1 MIKKTFVFSL
11 ALALVACGNNS
22 STNTAETKKDT
33 AAAPKAA
40 VGQATNDLADFQFH
54 TLVINSPSPFQI
66 VSELPKCGETF
77 NKALI
82 NPTEKESKYTTST
95 KKGLNYG
102 VYVVDLVYLSTN
114 EQFSMVKDYFK
125 TSRSLAQSLGCADS
139 FDKIAGSRIE
149 KNIDKKDTI
158 NKVIDQIYTEMDD
171 YLRSND
177 RLLSATQIL
186 VGSWIESQYIT
197 VSLIKDETMTDKNKV
212 LYQKVSEQGNTV
224 SKIVDLLG
232 QFAADKEFIAIENE
246 LKNIQ
251 AVYKDVKIGS
261 DIDKA
266 TLAKIYDKLNSARG
280 KIVN

>member
-1 MIKKTFVFSL
+1 MIKRILIFSI
-11 ALALVACGNNS
+11 ATVLVSCGSNS
-22 STNTAETKKDT
+22 TTSTDASAKKDSVVKG
-33 AAAPKAA
+33 P
-40 VGQATNDLADFQFH
+40 VDQVTNDLADFQFH
-54 TLVINSPSPFQI
+54 TLVINIPSPFQI
-66 VSELPKCGETF
+66 VSDLPKAGMAF
-77 NKALI
+77 NKGLL
-82 NPTEKESKYTTST
+82 NPTDKESKYTTST

-114 EQFSMVKDYFK
+114 EEYSMVKDYFK
-125 TSRSLAQSLGCADS
+125 TSRNIAQSLGCAES

-158 NKVIDQIYTEMDD
+158 NKVIDEIYTEMDG

-197 VSLIKDETMTDKNKV
+197 VSLIKDESMNDKNKM
-212 LYQKVSEQGNTV
+212 LFQKVSEQGNTV
-224 SKIVDLLG
+224 TKLVELLN
-232 QFAADKEFIAIENE
+232 QFETEKEFIAVINE

-251 AVYKDVKIGS
+251 TVYKDVKLGAE
-261 DIDKA
+261 IDKA
-266 TLAKIYDKLNSARG
+266 TLAKIYDKLSAARG